1 MVERR
6 RLPSVTTFHAEGSL
20 ESGAMVALPEGAAH
34 HVRVKRMNVG
44 DDVRVTD
51 GRGRVAQGSIHR
63 IARASVEV
71 AVRDVM
77 IVERPVTLVLHPP
90 VGDRDRMLWLA
101 EKATELAVT
110 AWKPVVF
117 HRSRSVAPRGE
128 GEAFQA
134 RIRAR
139 MVSALEQSGGA
150 WLPEIHPVTD
160 VATAA
165 HDTAMPVRYLL
176 DAGGSRLDASDAATG
191 AAVILGP
198 EGGLQPE
205 ERTQLVAAGWRPVAL
220 ASTILRFETAAVA
233 AVAAIRAAHVQ
244 PRGPNA

>member
-1 MVERR
+1 MERR
-6 RLPSVTTFHAEGSL
+6 RFPSVTTFLADAPFA
-20 ESGAMVALPEGAAH
+20 SGTTVALPEAAAH
-34 HVRVKRMNVG
+34 HARVKRMNVG

-51 GRGRVAQGSIHR
+51 GRGRVAEGSIHR

-71 AVRDVM
+71 AVRDVTFA
-77 IVERPVTLVLHPP
+77 ERPTALVLHPP

-110 AWKPVVF
+110 EWKPVLF
-117 HRSRSVAPRGE
+117 HRSRSVGPRGE

-134 RIRAR
+134 KVRAR

-150 WLPEIHPVTD
+150 WLPEMHPVTD
-160 VATAA
+160 LAAAA
-165 HDTAMPVRYLL
+165 HDAAMPVRYLL
-176 DAGGSRLDASDAATG
+176 DAGGTRLDASDAAAG

-205 ERTQLVAAGWRPVAL
+205 ERAQLVAAGWRPVAL
-220 ASTILRFETAAVA
+220 ATTILRFETAAVA
-233 AVAAIRAAHVQ
+233 ALAVVRAAHVQ
-244 PRGPNA
+244 PRGSNA

>member
-1 MVERR
+1 M
-6 RLPSVTTFHAEGSL
+6 TTFHADTAL
-20 ESGAMVALPEGAAH
+20 ERGATVALPEAAAH
-34 HVRVKRMNVG
+34 HARVKRMNVG

-51 GRGRVAQGSIHR
+51 GRGGVAHGSIQR

-71 AVRDVM
+71 ALRDVTF
-77 IVERPVTLVLHPP
+77 VQRPAPLVLHPP

-110 AWKPVVF
+110 AWKPVLF

-139 MVSALEQSGGA
+139 MINALEQSGGA
-150 WLPEIHPVTD
+150 WLPDIHPVTD
-160 VATAA
+160 LAIAA
-165 HDTAMPVRYLL
+165 HDTSVTARYLL
-176 DAGGSRLDASDAATG
+176 DAAGDRLDASDASAG

-205 ERTQLVAAGWRPVAL
+205 ERALLVAAGWRAVAL

-233 AVAAIRAAHVQ
+233 AVAVIRAAHVQ
-244 PRGPNA
+244 PRGSSA